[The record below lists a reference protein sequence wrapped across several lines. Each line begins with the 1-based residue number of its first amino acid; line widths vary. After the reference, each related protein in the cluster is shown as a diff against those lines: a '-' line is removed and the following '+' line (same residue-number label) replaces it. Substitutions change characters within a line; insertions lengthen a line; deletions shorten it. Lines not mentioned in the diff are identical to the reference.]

1 MLKVNAIALLIIIF
15 VLAFSCIACQAQK
28 NNFCFKKSYESYKAS
43 FMSKDGRIID
53 YDKNNITTS
62 EGQSYIMLRSL
73 VMDDKPTF
81 DLTYTWAKN
90 NLQRQDYLFS
100 WLWGENS
107 KGEYKILDENT
118 ATDADVDI
126 AYALI
131 LAYEK
136 WNEAQYLQD
145 ARNITNSVWN
155 NETRR
160 IGSYLVLMPGV
171 NQTKEEK
178 IEINPSYF
186 APYEFRFFQKYDDMH
201 NWDFLI
207 DSSYYYLNQV
217 MAKTETHL
225 PPNWFS
231 IESGQIV
238 FANSERS
245 DFSYDAIRVFI
256 RIYMDYLRTGEKR
269 ALPIL
274 EKSKFFVDK
283 WRESKKFYT
292 NYKAN
297 GELRDR
303 EEFIGSIAILNP
315 IIKKYAP
322 NVSEE
327 IYKTKLEPIFN
338 NPSYWEGKNGY
349 YEKNLFWFGC
359 YFYHKNADEYRKMN
373 KYKIKGY

>member
-1 MLKVNAIALLIIIF
+1 MLKINLTILLIIIIVSISSF
-15 VLAFSCIACQAQK
+15 IACGEQK
-28 NNFCFKKSYESYKAS
+28 NNFCLRKSYELYKKN

-53 YDKNNITTS
+53 YDKNSITTS
-62 EGQSYIMLRSL
+62 EGQSYIMLRSI

-81 DLTYTWAKN
+81 DLTYNWAKN
-90 NLQRQDYLFS
+90 NLQRKDYLFA
-100 WLWGENS
+100 WLWGANS
-107 KGEYKILDENT
+107 KGEYKALDENS
-118 ATDADVDI
+118 AADADVDI
-126 AYALI
+126 AFALI
-131 LAYEK
+131 LAYER
-136 WNEAQYLQD
+136 WGETQYLQD
-145 ARNITNSVWN
+145 AQNIICSIWN

-160 IGSYLVLMPGV
+160 IGSYLVLMPGA
-171 NQTKEEK
+171 NQNKDDK

-186 APYEFRFFQKYDDMH
+186 APYEFRFFQKYDDLH
-201 NWDFLI
+201 DWNSLI

-231 IESGQIV
+231 IENGQIIL
-238 FANSERS
+238 ANSEKS
-245 DFSYDAIRVFI
+245 DFSYDAVRVFL

-274 EKSKFFVDK
+274 EKSKFFAEK

-303 EEFIGSIAILNP
+303 VEFIGSITILNP
-315 IIKKYAP
+315 VIENYAP
-322 NVSEE
+322 DVAKE
-327 IYKTKLEPIFN
+327 IYTTKLAPAFN

-349 YEKNLFWFGC
+349 YEKNLSWFGC
-359 YFYHKNADEYRKMN
+359 YFYNRNSDEYRKMHE
-373 KYKIKGY
+373 YHIER

>member
-1 MLKVNAIALLIIIF
+1 MLKVNAIVLLIIIF
-15 VLAFSCIACQAQK
+15 VFAFSCIACGAQK
-28 NNFCFKKSYESYKAS
+28 DSFCLKKSYELYKAS
-43 FMSKDGRIID
+43 FMTKDGRIID

-81 DLTYTWAKN
+81 DLTYKWTTN
-90 NLQRQDYLFS
+90 NLQRKDYLFS

-131 LAYEK
+131 LAYER
-136 WNEAQYLQD
+136 WNQAQYLQD
-145 ARNITNSVWN
+145 AQNIINSIWN

-160 IGSYLVLMPGV
+160 IDSYLVLMPGV
-171 NQTKEEK
+171 SQTKEEK

-186 APYEFRFFQKYDDMH
+186 APYEFRFFQKYDEMH
-201 NWDFLI
+201 NWNFLI
-207 DSSYYYLNQV
+207 DSSYYYLNQA
-217 MAKTETHL
+217 MATTETHL

-231 IESGQIV
+231 IENGQIV
-238 FANSERS
+238 LKDSERS

-269 ALPIL
+269 AQPIL
-274 EKSKFFVDK
+274 EKSKFFAEK

-303 EEFIGSIAILNP
+303 VEFIGSIAILNP
-315 IIKKYAP
+315 VIENFAP
-322 NVSEE
+322 DVSKE
-327 IYKTKLEPIFN
+327 IYKTKLAPIFN

-349 YEKNLFWFGC
+349 YEKNLSWFGC
-359 YFYHKNADEYRKMN
+359 YFYHKHSNEYRKMH
-373 KYKIKGY
+373 KYEIK

>member
-1 MLKVNAIALLIIIF
+1 MAKVNLIILLIIIIVSVTSF
-15 VLAFSCIACQAQK
+15 IACGEQQDGI
-28 NNFCFKKSYESYKAS
+28 CLKKSYEYYKKN

-81 DLTYTWAKN
+81 DLTYNWAKN
-90 NLQRQDYLFS
+90 NLARKDHLFS

-107 KGEYKILDENT
+107 KGEYKLLDENS

-126 AYALI
+126 AFALL

-136 WNEAQYLQD
+136 WHESRYLQD
-145 ARNITNSVWN
+145 AQEIIHSIWD

-160 IGSYLVLMPGV
+160 VDSHLILMPGA
-171 NQTKEEK
+171 NQNKDDK

-186 APYEFRFFQKYDDMH
+186 APYEFRFFQKYDEMH
-201 NWDFLI
+201 DWNCLI
-207 DSSYYYLNQV
+207 DSSYYYLNLV
-217 MAKTETHL
+217 MAKTDTHL
-225 PPNWFS
+225 PPNWFLL
-231 IESGQIV
+231 ENGQIV
-238 FANSERS
+238 LEDGVKS
-245 DFSYDAIRVFI
+245 DFSYDAVRVFV

-274 EKSKFFVDK
+274 EKSKFFAEK

-297 GELRDR
+297 GELRDSVQ
-303 EEFIGSIAILNP
+303 FIGSIAIITP
-315 IIKKYAP
+315 VIEKYLPDVA
-322 NVSEE
+322 EE
-327 IYKTKLEPIFN
+327 IYKAKLVPAFN
-338 NPSYWEGKNGY
+338 DINYWDSKTDYYGKN
-349 YEKNLFWFGC
+349 LSWFGC
-359 YFYHKNADEYRKMN
+359 YFYNRNSEEYRNMHKYRIN
-373 KYKIKGY
+373 K